1 MGVARR
7 ECLAERGRA
16 LRVLRC
22 LRSVGRESLKPR
34 LCDER
39 IKSPILVSLI
49 GRGSVPLRSG
59 NVPRTRVSPNCV
71 SAGLGIHPILFPL
84 WEEFSWLVP
93 ALLGNFPGF
102 FPLCFLF
109 LGEFSPFLPFFPGVI
124 PRAKGYLGSVSS
136 FISVEGLGFRP
147 SNPFPRSRYPF
158 LDNYFWADPQP
169 ATKERRKVSSAARRL
184 ASQPVATTKL
194 SSRYSH
200 NFYCLRQGVLLRDG
214 DFPTQGHP
222 LPVIG

>member
-1 MGVARR
+1 MVALRR
-7 ECLAERGRA
+7 EERKSVEDGCCTQRVFAECSAERGMA
-16 LRVLRC
+16 LGVLRC

-109 LGEFSPFLPFFPGVI
+109 LRGIFPFSPLFPGGDSSGQEVSWL
-124 PRAKGYLGSVSS
+124 RLLVHFRRGSGVSS
-136 FISVEGLGFRP
+136 IQSLSEV
-147 SNPFPRSRYPF
+147 
-158 LDNYFWADPQP
+158 
-169 ATKERRKVSSAARRL
+169 KVS
-184 ASQPVATTKL
+184 L
-194 SSRYSH
+194 SR
-200 NFYCLRQGVLLRDG
+200 
-214 DFPTQGHP
+214 
-222 LPVIG
+222 